1 MEHYYKNL
9 SGENWFNYEEFYSYA
24 IDVLPNNSK
33 MVEIGSWLGR
43 SISFF
48 VVESIIKNK
57 KIDCTCVDIWQEYDE
72 IKNHPIFEND
82 NAYNT
87 FLQNT
92 SLIKN
97 HITPLRGFSI
107 DVSKNFDDNS
117 LDFIFIDAAHDY
129 QNVLNDLKHWYPKLK
144 VGGLIGGHDY
154 YYTNEVAMAVNDF
167 FNGEKIN
174 VMGPCWYV

>member
-1 MEHYYKNL
+1 MCRTHQ
-9 SGENWFNYEEFYSYA
+9 
-24 IDVLPNNSK
+24 
-33 MVEIGSWLGR
+33 R
-43 SISFF
+43 
-48 VVESIIKNK
+48 
-57 KIDCTCVDIWQEYDE
+57 EYDE

-87 FLQNT
+87 FIENT

-97 HITPLRGFSI
+97 HITPLRSFS
-107 DVSKNFDDNS
+107 VEASKNFDDNS

-129 QNVLNDLKHWYPKLK
+129 QSVLNDLTHWYPKLK

-167 FNGEKIN
+167 FDEKKIN
-174 VMGPCWYV
+174 VMGPCWYI